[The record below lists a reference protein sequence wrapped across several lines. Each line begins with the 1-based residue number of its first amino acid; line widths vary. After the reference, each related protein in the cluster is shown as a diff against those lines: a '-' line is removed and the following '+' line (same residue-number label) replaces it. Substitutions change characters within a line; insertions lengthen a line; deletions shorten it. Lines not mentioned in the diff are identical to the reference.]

1 MVKLRESLTDIS
13 HLGEATGVLRYFLLP
28 IFEQIVVRLRH
39 LHYGIQALFLRT
51 LRHGIDAAFDAFSD
65 FRFHRA
71 DLCEKVLV
79 HMKFV
84 HDNGCTGQTF
94 LYITA
99 VSAGHVHCDYLN
111 ICVVIDHVFY
121 RMQDSVALVV
131 LAHFQQAAAFTVH
144 KDRTH
149 IVYNVFFVDT
159 EYPWRNDW
167 AALGLQLRAVV
178 VEYSS
183 DTIQY
188 LINHVEQADFYK
200 QFDDA
205 LVRIAQNTRNDIFA
219 VETAEGS
226 YRPLFEP
233 ISTPVEPSNRNNF
246 AKNIF
251 GIIAQDKFDFSSA
264 FAGSFDFYSTIFEY
278 LIKDYNVA
286 SGVYA
291 EYFTPQAVSSIIARC
306 LVGMSDKVEASEIS
320 DPAAGS
326 GSLVLHLA
334 HELGQENG
342 LNRAIVYTQDIS
354 SKSTRFLRLNM
365 MLNGMTES
373 LGHIIQ
379 GDTLL
384 NPAHF
389 QTEHEP
395 TSGLK
400 KYAYQTANPPF
411 KLDFSSTRDA
421 IEQKWSETDR
431 FFAGVPKIPASKKE
445 SMAIYLL
452 FIQHI
457 MYCMKDNGKAAIVVP
472 TGFLTAKSKI
482 EYAIRQRM
490 VDKHIIKGV
499 ISMPSNIFAN
509 TGTNVSILFLD
520 NANAQEEAFL
530 VDASSLGKK
539 VKDGKNQRTV
549 LSDEEVNR
557 IIDVFTNR
565 KVEDDFSVSVPY
577 DEMTEKNYSFSAGQY
592 FEVKIE
598 HIDITPEEFNANMAA
613 RKERLTALFAKGHEL
628 EMSIQAQMRSF
639 EYGD

>member
-1 MVKLRESLTDIS
+1 MSN
-13 HLGEATGVLRYFLLP
+13 
-28 IFEQIVVRLRH
+28 IFETESKIKQIIDELKA
-39 LHYGIQALFLRT
+39 LSAQAGLANQGEEERIITSVFLYKF
-51 LRHGIDAAFDAFSD
+51 LNDKFMYNLSKFAEEIGESIEEILKNENDELDAFYDTTSGD
-65 FRFHRA
+65 
-71 DLCEKVLV
+71 
-79 HMKFV
+79 
-84 HDNGCTGQTF
+84 
-94 LYITA
+94 
-99 VSAGHVHCDYLN
+99 
-111 ICVVIDHVFY
+111 
-121 RMQDSVALVV
+121 VA
-131 LAHFQQAAAFTVH
+131 FG
-144 KDRTH
+144 
-149 IVYNVFFVDT
+149 Y
-159 EYPWRNDW
+159 E
-167 AALGLQLRAVV
+167 
-178 VEYSS
+178 

-205 LVRIAQNTRNDIFA
+205 LVRIAQNTRNEVFA

-226 YRPLFEP
+226 HRPLFEP

-251 GIIAQDKFDFSSA
+251 GIIAQDKFDFSEA
-264 FAGSFDFYSTIFEY
+264 FSGSFDFYSTIFEY

-306 LVGMSDKVEASEIS
+306 MVGMSEKVEAAEIS
-320 DPAAGS
+320 DPSAGS
-326 GSLVLHLA
+326 GSLILHLA

-342 LNRAIVYTQDIS
+342 MNRAIVYTQDIS

-431 FFAGVPKIPASKKE
+431 FFAGVPKIPANKKE
-445 SMAIYLL
+445 SMAVYLL

-482 EYAIRQRM
+482 EYAIRQKM
-490 VDKHIIKGV
+490 VDEGMLKGV

-520 NANAQEEAFL
+520 KANTDGKVL
-530 VDASSLGKK
+530 LLDASKLGTK
-539 VKDGKNQRTV
+539 VKDGKNQKTV
-549 LSDEEVNR
+549 LSDDEVAR
-557 IIDVFTNR
+557 IINTFVGHQ
-565 KVEDDFSVSVPY
+565 VEDGFSVSVS
-577 DEMTEKNYSFSAGQY
+577 TEDIKNKGYSFSAGQY

-598 HIDITPEEFNANMAA
+598 HIDITAEEFQSKMDEYKA
-613 RKERLTALFAKGHEL
+613 RLSERFAKGHEL
-628 EMSIQAQMRSF
+628 ETSIMEQMK
-639 EYGD
+639 EVYYGK

>member
-1 MVKLRESLTDIS
+1 MFLYKFLNDKFMYNLSKFAEEI
-13 HLGEATGVLRYFLLP
+13 GETIEEILKNENDEL
-28 IFEQIVVRLRH
+28 
-39 LHYGIQALFLRT
+39 
-51 LRHGIDAAFDAFSD
+51 DAFYDTTSGD
-65 FRFHRA
+65 
-71 DLCEKVLV
+71 
-79 HMKFV
+79 
-84 HDNGCTGQTF
+84 
-94 LYITA
+94 
-99 VSAGHVHCDYLN
+99 
-111 ICVVIDHVFY
+111 
-121 RMQDSVALVV
+121 VA
-131 LAHFQQAAAFTVH
+131 FG
-144 KDRTH
+144 
-149 IVYNVFFVDT
+149 Y
-159 EYPWRNDW
+159 E
-167 AALGLQLRAVV
+167 
-178 VEYSS
+178 

-226 YRPLFEP
+226 YRPLFEA

-264 FAGSFDFYSTIFEY
+264 FAGSFDFYSPIFEY

-291 EYFTPQAVSSIIARC
+291 EYFTPQSVSSIIARC

-389 QTEHEP
+389 QVEHEP

-520 NANAQEEAFL
+520 NANTEEEAFL

-577 DEMTEKNYSFSAGQY
+577 DEMTEKGCSFSAGQY

-628 EMSIQAQMRSF
+628 E
-639 EYGD
+639 

>member
-1 MVKLRESLTDIS
+1 MRVKFPATVQFMRLGYEYQSLK
-13 HLGEATGVLRYFLLP
+13 
-28 IFEQIVVRLRH
+28 
-39 LHYGIQALFLRT
+39 
-51 LRHGIDAAFDAFSD
+51 DAD
-65 FRFHRA
+65 
-71 DLCEKVLV
+71 
-79 HMKFV
+79 
-84 HDNGCTGQTF
+84 
-94 LYITA
+94 
-99 VSAGHVHCDYLN
+99 
-111 ICVVIDHVFY
+111 
-121 RMQDSVALVV
+121 
-131 LAHFQQAAAFTVH
+131 
-144 KDRTH
+144 
-149 IVYNVFFVDT
+149 
-159 EYPWRNDW
+159 
-167 AALGLQLRAVV
+167 
-178 VEYSS
+178 
-183 DTIQY
+183 
-188 LINHVEQADFYK
+188 
-200 QFDDA
+200 
-205 LVRIAQNTRNDIFA
+205 
-219 VETAEGS
+219 
-226 YRPLFEP
+226 
-233 ISTPVEPSNRNNF
+233 
-246 AKNIF
+246 
-251 GIIAQDKFDFSSA
+251 
-264 FAGSFDFYSTIFEY
+264 
-278 LIKDYNVA
+278 
-286 SGVYA
+286 A
-291 EYFTPQAVSSIIARC
+291 EYFTPQSVSSIIARC

-389 QTEHEP
+389 QVEHEP

-482 EYAIRQRM
+482 EYAIRQRI

-520 NANAQEEAFL
+520 NANAEEEAFL

-577 DEMTEKNYSFSAGQY
+577 DKMTVKGYSFSAGQY

-598 HIDITPEEFNANMAA
+598 HIDITPEEFNANMTA
-613 RKERLTALFAKGHEL
+613 RKEKLTALFATGHEL
-628 EMSIQAQMRSF
+628 EEIIINKL
-639 EYGD
+639 EELDYGI